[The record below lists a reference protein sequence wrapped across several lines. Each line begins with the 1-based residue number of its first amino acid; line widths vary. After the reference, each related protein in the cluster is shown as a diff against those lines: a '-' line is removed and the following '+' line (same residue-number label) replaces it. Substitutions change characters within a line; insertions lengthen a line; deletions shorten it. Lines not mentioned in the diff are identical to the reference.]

1 MEKMESRI
9 VKNEKEK
16 ILIMMNLKI
25 YHTRK
30 ISKRWVTTIKLF
42 FIVLVTPKKIIINIY
57 Y

>member
-30 ISKRWVTTIKLF
+30 ISKRWVTTVKLF